1 MLLVIAAWLA
11 MLAWIWRYG
20 LWSVHAMVHQH
31 PAQTFAEY
39 QRHGASIFLNLGA
52 IAAGLPLFCL
62 AGVGVNSLV
71 SLVAPLRALSER
83 GSDKLPELTIAHANR
98 ELARLGLRLAVVAVP
113 LALLGAAA
121 PF

>member
-1 MLLVIAAWLA
+1 

-20 LWSVHAMVHQH
+20 LWSMHTMVHPH
-31 PAQTFAEY
+31 PAQTFADY
-39 QRHGASIFLNLGA
+39 QQHGASIFLNLGA
-52 IAAGLPLFCL
+52 IAVGLPLFCL
-62 AGVGVNSLV
+62 AGVGMNSLV
-71 SLVAPLRALSER
+71 SLVPPLRKLSER

-98 ELARLGLRLAVVAVP
+98 DLAWVGLRLAVVAVP